1 MKNKVSGLCVM
12 IAILGY
18 VLGVACCFTLILIP
32 LAVYCF
38 IGAKKYMMFSEMS
51 DAQICAFKQ
60 SLTNWA
66 IFFSIVGFPIG
77 LLSIIPALMVS
88 SNNVVVS
95 SVNEEIKTAPEQPKE
110 KEEAKPEEENK
121 SNDLETLEKLKHLL
135 DEGLITEE
143 EYERAKKDIL
153 GQISQI

>member
-1 MKNKVSGLCVM
+1 MRNKVSGLCITM
-12 IAILGY
+12 GILGY
-18 VLGVACCFTLILIP
+18 VLGIACCFTLILIP

-38 IGAKKYMMFSEMS
+38 IGARKYMMFAEMS

-77 LLSIIPALMVS
+77 LISIIPALIVNN
-88 SNNVVVS
+88 NNVTVTDVK
-95 SVNEEIKTAPEQPKE
+95 EQEIKTAQEQVQEEVKKE
-110 KEEAKPEEENK
+110 NSEENK

-143 EYERAKKDIL
+143 EYERAKKDI
-153 GQISQI
+153 IK